1 MRHVVRC
8 GWLGVLAGVAAGVAL
23 MAALPLAAAERCRA
37 IGVEAGE
44 QLADHELTLTLVHNG
59 AEVATGGDG
68 ALPVLPVGDEV
79 DLCFASSQAGLVS
92 LWSHDAAQGRPVQI
106 LPHAYVEGADDA
118 PGYPVAAGERVCFA
132 ELAAGQDVVL
142 RVQPPLGEAEVYL
155 HYTEGADGQFG
166 PEDFPSVG
174 NRAVTPAPACGD
186 AASRGAPRAQAAPYA
201 SQALRYEVVE

>member
-8 GWLGVLAGVAAGVAL
+8 GWLGVLAGVAVV
-23 MAALPLAAAERCRA
+23 AALPLAAAERCRA

-44 QLADHELTLTLVHNG
+44 QLADHELTLVLVHNG
-59 AEVATGGDG
+59 AEVATGGG
-68 ALPVLPVGDEV
+68 ALPLLPVGDEV
-79 DLCFASSQAGLVS
+79 DLCFASSWAGLVS
-92 LWSHDAAQGRPVQI
+92 LWSHDAAQGQPVQI

-118 PGYPVAAGERVCFA
+118 LGYPVAAGERVCFA

-155 HYTEGADGQFG
+155 HYAETADGQFG
-166 PEDFPSVG
+166 PEDFPSIG
-174 NRAVTPAPACGD
+174 NRAVTLPAACGA
-186 AASRGAPRAQAAPYA
+186 AASRAGPRTQAEPYA